1 LILPKFL
8 PVELVALRL
17 HFWKYCSPFKKFS
30 WKFLKVGNS
39 KKALFTRE
47 REFGVSFKFNN
58 TIDSEMNEYAEFRGY
73 DNHLK
78 AHQS

>member
-1 LILPKFL
+1 MSR
-8 PVELVALRL
+8 LRYVRISGSIAAHL
-17 HFWKYCSPFKKFS
+17 KKFS

-47 REFGVSFKFNN
+47 KEFGVSFKFNN
-58 TIDSEMNEYAEFRGY
+58 TIDSEMNENAEFRGY

-78 AHQS
+78 THQS